1 MDSYA
6 RPREPTIGSQPLDQ
20 FEYLSVL
27 ISIILGLGITQILTG
42 FGRWLEQRGTFRAF
56 LPSIGWAA
64 FLLIV
69 HVQTW
74 WSMFG
79 LRHWPDWNFLQF
91 SVVLL
96 QPSILFLMAV
106 LVFPGPHSNDDLRS
120 NYFAQR
126 RWLFGLLMALL
137 VVSVLK
143 DLIRSGDLPEAP
155 NLVFH
160 GVFFSIAATGFATES
175 ERTHHGLVV
184 AALASIALYILVL
197 FATLGSL

>member
-1 MDSYA
+1 M
-6 RPREPTIGSQPLDQ
+6 DQ

-27 ISIILGLGITQILTG
+27 ISIILGLGITQLLTG
-42 FGRWLEQRGTFRAF
+42 FGRWLEQRATFKAYG
-56 LPSIGWAA
+56 PAIGWAA

-91 SVVLL
+91 ALVLL
-96 QPSILFLMAV
+96 QPSILFLMAI
-106 LVFPGPHSNDDLRS
+106 LAFPGPNSSDDLRA
-120 NYFAQR
+120 NYFVQR
-126 RWLFGLLMALL
+126 RWFFGLLMALL

-143 DLIRSGDLPEAP
+143 DLIRSGDLPDAL
-155 NLVFH
+155 NLLFH
-160 GVFFSIAATGFATES
+160 GVFFTIAATGFAAES
-175 ERTHHGLVV
+175 GRVHRRLAV
-184 AALASIALYILVL
+184 AGLASIAVYILVL